1 MGLRNTDIIPQRS
14 SSVLTS
20 GSIPSHR
27 NIHVLIALLVLNCS
41 GQPFWDPQLLSVIL
55 GKHKQTL
62 SPKPIESAPLS
73 PDSVPHCLSGVLQ
86 HCQHWWAMIS
96 IPLWQS
102 DSPAQIPALDILYL
116 CKSTLIKQH
125 ISIPCKFSL
134 ISGNRTSQQGESNL
148 SPNPRT
154 EGPSICG
161 CLPL

>member
-73 PDSVPHCLSGVLQ
+73 PDSAPHYLSGVLRHIFFYLLCNFSLTSRLAKPLLVKPSVPLQ
-86 HCQHWWAMIS
+86 TS
-96 IPLWQS
+96 IPNGAW
-102 DSPAQIPALDILYL
+102 
-116 CKSTLIKQH
+116 C
-125 ISIPCKFSL
+125 
-134 ISGNRTSQQGESNL
+134 NL
-148 SPNPRT
+148 FQTREP
-154 EGPSICG
+154 
-161 CLPL
+161 

>member
-73 PDSVPHCLSGVLQ
+73 PDSAPHYLSGVLCHIFKTPCSSANLKSPWCLVQ
-86 HCQHWWAMIS
+86 LVPKPGTLTCPKTGNLIVS
-96 IPLWQS
+96 IRELK
-102 DSPAQIPALDILYL
+102 L
-116 CKSTLIKQH
+116 
-125 ISIPCKFSL
+125 
-134 ISGNRTSQQGESNL
+134 SNL
-148 SPNPRT
+148 PENLDS
-154 EGPSICG
+154 
-161 CLPL
+161 